1 MADEDYKAQY
11 EALAKKHEAATASV
25 TALEAK
31 VNELLAETK
40 TAKDAKRAAEK
51 AAEDAAKKKAGEEG
65 DYKALLESS
74 EKERAK
80 LQEALQGLQTTVAQ
94 KETGSAAMKLAAK
107 LADGENAELLAQLI
121 GPRLTYADGSVK
133 ITDGQGNL
141 TVSTLADLEKEVS
154 GSARYA
160 SLLRG
165 RQASGGGASGGSGAS
180 GTDKTVSRA
189 DFDKMGDKD
198 RIAFVKG
205 GGKVTND

>member
-1 MADEDYKAQY
+1 
-11 EALAKKHEAATASV
+11 
-25 TALEAK
+25 
-31 VNELLAETK
+31 
-40 TAKDAKRAAEK
+40 
-51 AAEDAAKKKAGEEG
+51 
-65 DYKALLESS
+65 
-74 EKERAK
+74 
-80 LQEALQGLQTTVAQ
+80 
-94 KETGSAAMKLAAK
+94 MKLATK

-141 TVSTLADLEKEVS
+141 TVSSLADLEKEVS

-160 SLLRG
+160 ALLRG
-165 RQASGGGASGGSGAS
+165 RQASGGGAAGGSGGGAAEKS
-180 GTDKTVSRA
+180 VSRA